1 MARGEK
7 PFPMTRKN
15 KTSFLKCVMNVA
27 DLFLGIKSEQREADT
42 MGPIDVQKAIKDSI
56 QTEKD
61 AMDFYKYGAE
71 RMMEDKARMTFEILA
86 REEYQHAESFYRIY
100 PGDDIPS
107 FQEFM
112 NTPPNT
118 ESDWWKGLQKLLM
131 QDFDERKALELAIEQ
146 EDALE
151 KSLREMAAKIGDAEI
166 AKVYLANATS
176 THNHLEL
183 VEDDYKAMFGMS
195 S

>member
-1 MARGEK
+1 
-7 PFPMTRKN
+7 
-15 KTSFLKCVMNVA
+15 
-27 DLFLGIKSEQREADT
+27 

-71 RMMEDKARMTFEILA
+71 RMAEDKARQTFEMLA
-86 REEYQHAESFYRIY
+86 REEYQHAESFYKIY
-100 PGDDIPS
+100 TGGDIPS

-112 NTPPNT
+112 NAPPNT
-118 ESDWWKGLQKLLM
+118 SSSWWKNLQGLLV

-146 EDALE
+146 EEALE
-151 KSLREMAAKIGDAEI
+151 KSLREMASRIDNPDI
-166 AKVYLANATS
+166 SRVYLANASS

-183 VEDDYKAMFGMS
+183 VEEDYRAMFGMGD
-195 S
+195 

>member
-1 MARGEK
+1 MA
-7 PFPMTRKN
+7 M
-15 KTSFLKCVMNVA
+15 
-27 DLFLGIKSEQREADT
+27 
-42 MGPIDVQKAIKDSI
+42 IDVQKAIKDSI

-71 RMMEDKARMTFEILA
+71 RMFEDKARQTFEILA

-112 NTPPNT
+112 NAPPNT
-118 ESDWWKGLQKLLM
+118 DSDWWQSLQKLLM

-146 EDALE
+146 EEALE
-151 KSLREMAAKIGDAEI
+151 KSLREMAAKIDDPEI
-166 AKVYLANATS
+166 SKVYLANASS

-183 VEDDYKAMFGMS
+183 VEEDYKAMFGMGG
-195 S
+195 

>member
-1 MARGEK
+1 MAL
-7 PFPMTRKN
+7 M
-15 KTSFLKCVMNVA
+15 
-27 DLFLGIKSEQREADT
+27 DI
-42 MGPIDVQKAIKDSI
+42 QKAIKDSI

-61 AMDFYKYGAE
+61 AMDYYKFGAE
-71 RMMEDKARMTFEILA
+71 RMAEDKARQTFELLA

-112 NTPPNT
+112 SAPPNT
-118 ESDWWKGLQKLLM
+118 ESSWWKNLQNLLV

-146 EDALE
+146 EEALE
-151 KSLREMAAKIGDAEI
+151 KSLREMASQIDDPEI
-166 AKVYLANATS
+166 ARVYLANASS

-183 VEDDYKAMFGMS
+183 VEEDYKGMFGMS
-195 S
+195 R

>member
-1 MARGEK
+1 M
-7 PFPMTRKN
+7 
-15 KTSFLKCVMNVA
+15 
-27 DLFLGIKSEQREADT
+27 GIS
-42 MGPIDVQKAIKDSI
+42 DVQKAIKDSI

-71 RMMEDKARMTFEILA
+71 RMMEEKARMTFEILA

-112 NTPPNT
+112 NQPPNT
-118 ESDWWKGLQKLLM
+118 ESDWWQGLQKLLM

-151 KSLREMAAKIGDAEI
+151 KSLREMAAQMEDPEI

-183 VEDDYKAMFGMS
+183 VEDDYKAMFGMGG
-195 S
+195 

>member
-1 MARGEK
+1 
-7 PFPMTRKN
+7 
-15 KTSFLKCVMNVA
+15 
-27 DLFLGIKSEQREADT
+27 
-42 MGPIDVQKAIKDSI
+42 MGLIDVKKAIKDSI

-61 AMDFYKYGAE
+61 AMDFYKYGAQ
-71 RMMEDKARMTFEILA
+71 RMMEDKAKRTFEVLA

-107 FQEFM
+107 FQEIM
-112 NTPPNT
+112 NAPPNT
-118 ESDWWKGLQKLLM
+118 SSDWWQGLQKLLM

-151 KSLREMAAKIGDAEI
+151 KELREMATRMDDPEI
-166 AKVYLANATS
+166 AKVYLANASS

-183 VEDDYKAMFGMS
+183 VEEDYKAMFGMGG
-195 S
+195 